1 MESVDKG
8 SMPYS
13 PIQTNLDTFVA
24 NCRNLM
30 GTCDGSDKFVSTPGA
45 PNIRIVPSV
54 VPVESD
60 IMTSIRP
67 NKIWRL
73 LTDGKNTRHWVKSK
87 GVGIQDAVK
96 CPKRPD
102 FPVLPVAQVGREF
115 RETLANALEHRV
127 FRSHDTCVVSENVRR
142 VPTNN

>member
-8 SMPYS
+8 TMPYS
-13 PIQTNLDTFVA
+13 PIQTSLNTFVA

-30 GTCDGSDKFVSTPGA
+30 GRCDGSDKFVSTPGA

-67 NKIWRL
+67 NEIWR
-73 LTDGKNTRHWVKSK
+73 
-87 GVGIQDAVK
+87 
-96 CPKRPD
+96 
-102 FPVLPVAQVGREF
+102 
-115 RETLANALEHRV
+115 
-127 FRSHDTCVVSENVRR
+127 
-142 VPTNN
+142 